1 MVRAGLAGGVY
12 AGLMPSWGPVEK
24 ATRAEL
30 RALDVSVQTSAA
42 AAAVVAVAK
51 RLDATTGAA
60 SAAAAARELR
70 LAMAALYCGPAAP
83 AEIDPEVL
91 EMFEAFR

>member
-1 MVRAGLAGGVY
+1 MTSY
-12 AGLMPSWGPVEK
+12 GPVEK

-30 RALDVSVQTSAA
+30 RALHLSVQASGA

-51 RLDATTGAA
+51 RLDAATGAA

-70 LAMAALYCGPAAP
+70 LALAALRGGEPAMDQ
-83 AEIDPEVL
+83 EIAA
-91 EMFEAFR
+91 MFAALG

>member
-1 MVRAGLAGGVY
+1 MTSY
-12 AGLMPSWGPVEK
+12 GPVEK

-30 RALDVSVQTSAA
+30 RSLHLSCQESAA
-42 AAAVVAVAK
+42 AAAMIAVAK

-70 LAMAALYCGPAAP
+70 LGMTALRL
-83 AEIDPEVL
+83 PETMDSEL
-91 EMFEAFR
+91 ADLLTALG

>member
-1 MVRAGLAGGVY
+1 MTSY
-12 AGLMPSWGPVEK
+12 GPVER

-30 RALDVSVQTSAA
+30 RSLRLSVQSSAPAA
-42 AAAVVAVAK
+42 ALVALAK

-70 LAMAALYCGPAAP
+70 LGMAALHNPAAQV
-83 AEIDPEVL
+83 DPEL
-91 EMFEAFR
+91 ADLFASLDPS

>member
-1 MVRAGLAGGVY
+1 MAS
-12 AGLMPSWGPVEK
+12 PGPVEK

-30 RALDVSVQTSAA
+30 RLLHLSVRTSAA
-42 AAAVVAVAK
+42 AAAAVVVAK

-70 LAMAALYCGPAAP
+70 LAMAALACGQGGELAM
-83 AEIDPEVL
+83 DPEIQA
-91 EMFEAFR
+91 MFEAFR

>member
-1 MVRAGLAGGVY
+1 MASY
-12 AGLMPSWGPVEK
+12 GPVEK

-30 RALDVSVQTSAA
+30 RALQLSVQTSAA

-51 RLDATTGAA
+51 RLDKATGAA

-70 LAMAALYCGPAAP
+70 LAMSALRRGPDGSADTELEDLF
-83 AEIDPEVL
+83 AEL
-91 EMFEAFR
+91 GRT

>member
-1 MVRAGLAGGVY
+1 MAT
-12 AGLMPSWGPVEK
+12 SGPVEK

-30 RALDVSVQTSAA
+30 RALHLSVQTSAA

-60 SAAAAARELR
+60 SAAAAGRELR
-70 LAMAALYCGPAAP
+70 LAMSALRQPDA
-83 AEIDPEVL
+83 IDPEL
-91 EMFEAFR
+91 ASLFAALG